1 MTYIF
6 GTKKNILSRRVL
18 KPPTICKTSSII
30 ICIPT
35 CDHMEFLKYS
45 NMSSY
50 LLERASQFNILNN
63 NLATD
68 RLMDLT

>member
-1 MTYIF
+1 MC
-6 GTKKNILSRRVL
+6 N
-18 KPPTICKTSSII
+18 
-30 ICIPT
+30 PT
-35 CDHMEFLKYS
+35 CEHIEILKYF

-50 LLERASQFNILNN
+50 LLETASQFNILNN

>member
-6 GTKKNILSRRVL
+6 RTKKNIFSRRVL
-18 KPPTICKTSSII
+18 KSPTICKASSII
-30 ICIPT
+30 IWIPT
-35 CDHMEFLKYS
+35 CEHMEFLKYP
-45 NMSSY
+45 NMSFY
-50 LLERASQFNILNN
+50 LLETASQFNILNN